1 MCTRFY
7 FAHKLSSK
15 HELSGG
21 ARWVLFY
28 RNWAKKTSSGG
39 RGEGSQGKVK
49 NEVNADTHVREVV
62 CGRGE
67 LINAAPHRE
76 KRDYGG
82 TGTAKERW
90 PFERQSWR
98 RPITDSQSGGLKS
111 QAALRDRRCQCR
123 PAPTAWLS
131 CGLCNPPARASP
143 CELTPGEERGTRDA
157 AFKRRSRL
165 YVRSR
170 NRK

>member
-1 MCTRFY
+1 MCTGFY

-39 RGEGSQGKVK
+39 RGEGSQVKVK

-62 CGRGE
+62 CGRGA

-76 KRDYGG
+76 ERDYGG
-82 TGTAKERW
+82 TGTARSAGLSSGS
-90 PFERQSWR
+90 PGGGQSR
-98 RPITDSQSGGLKS
+98 TLNPEGSKARGL
-111 QAALRDRRCQCR
+111 
-123 PAPTAWLS
+123 
-131 CGLCNPPARASP
+131 
-143 CELTPGEERGTRDA
+143 
-157 AFKRRSRL
+157 
-165 YVRSR
+165 
-170 NRK
+170 